1 MADNNDNNN
10 GAAGA
15 EKTGFEDK
23 TNDELEALIASE
35 QDIEAQKKI
44 NREVFGRAKRA
55 EEKLKGGDGGNAGGS
70 GAGAGQPKPKPENG
84 PKISVMEYAELQA
97 QGLSAQDIVEVA
109 KLAQKYHVT
118 PSEVLADPIMKAGFT
133 ATRKKAGVDS
143 RTLPPSRRVSGGGS
157 APVSQGNDK
166 DTPGIKAGR
175 DAFNR
180 NLSTGDESS
189 E

>member
-1 MADNNDNNN
+1 MADQNEEKN
-10 GAAGA
+10 GSSGA

-35 QDIEAQKKI
+35 EDIEAQKKI

-70 GAGAGQPKPKPENG
+70 GDGANKPKPKAEDG

-118 PSEVLADPIMKAGFT
+118 PTEVLADPIMKAGFT

-157 APVSQGNDK
+157 AAISQGNDK
-166 DTPGIKAGR
+166 DSSGTKAAR
-175 DAFNR
+175 EAFNR
-180 NLSTGDESS
+180 NLSSGDESS